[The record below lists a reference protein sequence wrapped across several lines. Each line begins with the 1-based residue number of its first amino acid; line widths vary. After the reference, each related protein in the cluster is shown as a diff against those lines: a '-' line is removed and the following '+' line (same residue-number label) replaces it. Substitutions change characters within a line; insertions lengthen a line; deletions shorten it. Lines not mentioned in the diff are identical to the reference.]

1 MCVPPPAS
9 PLTKG
14 HSMPPQPTPR
24 DGDEDPPD
32 EPIIEVELPEDPARE
47 FYWTDDA
54 DEIRRFYIMLHM
66 ADADMDAKILVGNM
80 DRVYKWCKTG
90 ELPIQDSKP
99 RLKLHDKAD

>member
-1 MCVPPPAS
+1 MPLPAS

-14 HSMPPQPTPR
+14 HSMPPQPTPQ

-90 ELPIQDSKP
+90 ELPAQEKP